1 MKHNNIFTRISILV
15 FALIATLSILF
26 ILITYTSTTYFFNES
41 TQLLNKDVAAHIA
54 KFTSPFE
61 GTTVNKR
68 KADSVF
74 YNAMVV
80 SPSIE
85 VYFLDTAGKI
95 IYYEAPDSTIKLW
108 RIPLNNINKLIAS
121 KGEAYILSP
130 DPKNPGENKI
140 FSAAEVISNG
150 RKLGYIYV
158 ILGSKEY
165 NTTKELLISSH
176 ITMLAL
182 QTFLI
187 ITVLS
192 VLISFYYIRRLKHK
206 YNTIIDVLQQY
217 QSGNLAAR
225 FKGKYDEFAP
235 ITNSFNTMAELLS
248 YNISQLKNASEE
260 RKNFIANISHD
271 LRTPLSI
278 ASGYTE
284 TLLTTAGEQIDALQ
298 QKDYIQLVHTKL
310 KQVEE
315 MVKQLFE
322 LSKLD
327 AVNFTPKKEPFIF
340 SEILQEVVAGFG
352 ITANKKNIHLDCVN
366 CHELYWVNA
375 DVKMMER
382 VIQNLVEN
390 AVKNTPGHGKIII
403 ELQHSNNE
411 LTIVFENTG
420 KPLSQELTQWINGET
435 GNNIHSRPPGNIGLG
450 LAIVKRILE
459 LHQSKLNVQTRAN
472 YGNHFSFNM
481 QLYQA

>member
-15 FALIATLSILF
+15 FVLIATLSILF
-26 ILITYTSTTYFFNES
+26 ILITYTSATYFFNES

-54 KFTSPFE
+54 RFTSPFE
-61 GTTVNKR
+61 GNTVNKR
-68 KADSVF
+68 KADSIF
-74 YNAMVV
+74 YNAMVI

-85 VYFLDTAGKI
+85 VYFLDTVGKI
-95 IYYEAPDSTIKLW
+95 IYYEAPDSSIKLW
-108 RIPLNNINKLIAS
+108 QIPLDNIHRLIAS
-121 KGEAYILSP
+121 KGEAFIKSP
-130 DPKNPGENKI
+130 DPKIPYENKI
-140 FSAAEVISNG
+140 FSAAEVVSNG

-165 NTTKELLISSH
+165 NTTKDLLISSH

-187 ITVLS
+187 I
-192 VLISFYYIRRLKHK
+192 VLISILISWYYIRRLKRK
-206 YNTIIDVLQQY
+206 YNSIIEVLQQF

-225 FKGKYDEFAP
+225 FTGKYHEFAP
-235 ITNSFNTMAELLS
+235 ITNSFNTMAELLA
-248 YNISQLKNASEE
+248 YNINQSKIAAEE

-284 TLLTTAGEQIDALQ
+284 TLLTPANEHTDAQ
-298 QKDYIQLVHTKL
+298 QQRAYIQLVHTKL

-315 MVKQLFE
+315 MVMQLFE

-340 SEILQEVVAGFG
+340 SEILQEVVMGFQ
-352 ITANKKNIHLDCVN
+352 ITAKKKNIQLECIN
-366 CHELYWVNA
+366 CHELLWVNA
-375 DVKMMER
+375 DVKMIER

-390 AVKNTPGHGKIII
+390 AVKNTPEGGRISI
-403 ELQHSNNE
+403 ELQRCDHE
-411 LTIVFENTG
+411 LNIVFENTG
-420 KPLSQELTQWINGET
+420 KPLPQELVQWINIEN
-435 GNNIHSRPPGNIGLG
+435 GNNTHTRPPGNIGLG

-459 LHQSKLNVQTRAN
+459 LHYCRLTVKTPTGLS
-472 YGNHFSFNM
+472 NHFSFSM
-481 QLYQA
+481 ELYDG